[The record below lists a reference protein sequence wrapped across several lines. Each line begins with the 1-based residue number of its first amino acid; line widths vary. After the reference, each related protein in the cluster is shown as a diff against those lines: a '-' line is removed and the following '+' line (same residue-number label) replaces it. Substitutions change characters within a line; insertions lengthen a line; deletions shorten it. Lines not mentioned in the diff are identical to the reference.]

1 MSPLRIITIGGIA
14 AFTAAAPLARADGPP
29 ALRLAEVVSE
39 ARAHNP
45 QLAAAR
51 ARAEAAA
58 AVPPRARAYDDPEL
72 TWETWNAPDSFDVS
86 QADNNIVKLS
96 QRIPFPGKRT
106 LAGTM
111 AEHEAEMAAR
121 DADSTALDVIAAV
134 KRAYWGLWQAHATLA
149 LDTHDKELA
158 ARYAKI
164 AADKYAVGT
173 ATQSDVLRAQVEL
186 VHMANR
192 VVTDRL
198 AVDTA
203 RAELNALLSRP
214 AADPLGIP
222 EEPPP
227 PRLDENADALVAR
240 ALRDRPEVKAAE
252 AQVAREQAAVRLA
265 GLDYLPDFAFTV
277 ERFVNRAGRD
287 GVGGMASLT
296 LPLVYKGKYDAA
308 RSEARAR
315 LAAAQAELRRTQ
327 DRVGREVEEAW
338 LRARAARVT
347 HDLLASTHVPQAEQ
361 AAKASEIGYETG
373 KVDFLSL
380 VDSLRALQAI
390 HLEHVRAS
398 ADFETAYADLER
410 AVGTELPRTRAE

>member
-1 MSPLRIITIGGIA
+1 MSPLRSIRIAIA
-14 AFTAAAPLARADGPP
+14 AFAAAAPPARADGLPP
-29 ALRLAEVVSE
+29 LRLAEVVAE

-51 ARAEAAA
+51 ARAAAAA
-58 AVPPRARAYDDPEL
+58 AVPARARAYDDPQIS
-72 TWETWNAPDSFDVS
+72 WEAWNAPETFDAG
-86 QADNNIVKLS
+86 QADNNILKLA

-111 AEHEAEMAAR
+111 AEREAEVAAR
-121 DADSTALDVIAAV
+121 DADGTALDVITAV
-134 KRAYWGLWQAHATLA
+134 KRAYWGLWLAHATLA
-149 LDTHDKELA
+149 VDARDKELA

-164 AADKYAVGT
+164 AENKYAVGT
-173 ATQSDVLRAQVEL
+173 VAQSDVLRAQVEL

-192 VVTDRL
+192 LITDRL

-203 RAELNALLSRP
+203 RAELNTLLSRP
-214 AADPLGIP
+214 AGDPLGAP

-227 PRLDENADALVAR
+227 PRLDAD
-240 ALRDRPEVKAAE
+240 
-252 AQVAREQAAVRLA
+252 AAVRLA
-265 GLDYLPDFAFTV
+265 GLDYLPDFEFAV
-277 ERFVNRAGRD
+277 ERFINHTGRD
-287 GVGGMASLT
+287 GVGGMAALT
-296 LPLVYKGKYDAA
+296 IPLAAKGKYDAA

-315 LAAAQAELRRTQ
+315 LAAAEAELRRTR
-327 DRVGREVEEAW
+327 DRVEREVEQAW
-338 LRARAARVT
+338 LRVRAACVT

-380 VDSLRALQAI
+380 IDSLRALQAI

-398 ADFETAYADLER
+398 ADFENAYADLER
-410 AVGTELPRTRAE
+410 AVGSDLPRGE